1 MNQLYFLLITMVFLT
16 LPVCGQETGTLISG
30 EIKNDSLPVENAHII
45 NKNTQK
51 GSISNAKGQ
60 FKITVSDKDT
70 LIISDLQ
77 FQNKIIMINQDHLL
91 KKFIEINLLE
101 LTNEL
106 DEVIVMQ
113 YDNMAEE
120 LGLPNAGKK
129 PLAKIDRNL
138 NAYSQKSTP
147 IVILQA
153 LMFKPGGIDDIY
165 NIVSGNRKRDRKLKQ
180 LMEEDKELAMNKI
193 HVRTL
198 REHFGEDFFVKTLE
212 LESEL
217 IDPYI
222 RFCLP
227 KGIVSLYEKQRL
239 IEVIDIFLKNKEAFL
254 LSLEEE

>member
-1 MNQLYFLLITMVFLT
+1 MNRLYIFLITMVLLA
-16 LPVCGQETGTLISG
+16 LPSYGQETGTLISG
-30 EIKNDSLPVENAHII
+30 EVKNDSLPIENAHII

-193 HVRTL
+193 HVKTL
-198 REHFGEDFFVKTLE
+198 REHFGEDFFVNTLE
-212 LESEL
+212 LNSEL
-217 IDPYI
+217 IDRYI
-222 RFCLP
+222 QFCLP
-227 KGIVSLYEKQRL
+227 KGIVPLYEKGRL
-239 IEVIDIFLKNKEAFL
+239 IEVIDIFLKNKESYL